1 MILQD
6 IWQKGKMK
14 GKKVKK
20 FLSSY
25 LVAQKM
31 KGINK
36 RKKKVCKN
44 KDNLVFEK
52 YKHASFFFLSDLKG

>member
-36 RKKKVCKN
+36 RKKKSMQKQ
-44 KDNLVFEK
+44 
-52 YKHASFFFLSDLKG
+52 G